1 MIRRVARMLLPLLS
15 LLLPISAHAAV
26 LVSNI
31 ANATNG
37 AFSPQSTF
45 WIAQKFT
52 TDAQTWTITSAQFRG
67 SRNPAQSVALSIYS
81 HDAVNDVPL
90 ASVATFDTST
100 VTTTN
105 GVQTVAASGVI
116 SLAAG
121 TTYWLVLAPSDVNT
135 AFWFKTTDL
144 TNAGSGTIDNRLAR
158 STDGGASWAMLDASG
173 DVMTLELDGTVQLP
187 VDTTPDAFTFTDQ
200 TNVPLSSTITSNSI
214 TVSGINAPAEI
225 TVTGGTYS
233 INGGAFTSLGGSV
246 NNGDT
251 VQAQHTSAATF
262 STNTDT
268 TVSIGSVSDT
278 FTSTTLAAD
287 TTPNAFAFTDQTNVP
302 LSSVITSAA
311 ITVSGINTA
320 APISVTGGMYSIN
333 GGAFTAAAGTVN
345 NGDTVRAQHTSSASF
360 STNTDTTVTIG
371 GVSDTFTSTTLA
383 ADTTP
388 NAFAFTDQ
396 TNVPRSSTITS
407 NSITV
412 SGINTAAPISVT
424 GGTYSINGGPFTSVA
439 GNVNN
444 GDTVQ
449 AQHTS
454 SASFSTNTDTA
465 VTIGGVSDTF
475 TSTTLGADT
484 TPNAFHFNDQPNV
497 PPSTFIVSNII
508 TVSGIDSPA
517 PISVTGGAYSLNL
530 QPFTSAPGT
539 VNNGDSVQLSHTS
552 SASYGTAT
560 DTTVTIGGVSDT
572 FTSTTIVGVPTL
584 GNIGL
589 ALLALA
595 MAGVA
600 VLALRPR
607 L

>member
-1 MIRRVARMLLPLLS
+1 MLLLLLS
-15 LLLPISAHAAV
+15 LLPLTAQAIVPSV

-52 TDAQTWTITSAQFRG
+52 TDAQVWTITSAQFRG
-67 SRNPAQSVALSIYS
+67 SRNPAQSVALSLYS
-81 HDAVNDVPL
+81 HDGVNDLPL
-90 ASVATFDTST
+90 ASVATFDTSG

-105 GVQTVAASGVI
+105 GVQTAPASGVI
-116 SLAAG
+116 NLAAN

-135 AFWFKTTDL
+135 AFWFKTSDA
-144 TNAGSGTIDNRLAR
+144 TNTGTGTIDSRLAR
-158 STDGGASWAMLDASG
+158 STDGGGTWAMLDASG
-173 DVMTLELDGTVQLP
+173 DVMELELEGNVAPPL
-187 VDTTPDAFTFTDQ
+187 DTTPDAFSFTDQ
-200 TNVPLSSTITSNSI
+200 TNVPLSTTITSNGI
-214 TVSGINAPAEI
+214 AVAGINAPTEI
-225 TVTGGTYS
+225 TVTGGLYS
-233 INGGAFTSLGGSV
+233 INGGAFTAAGGSV
-246 NNGDT
+246 SNGDT
-251 VQAQHTSAATF
+251 VQAQHTSA
-262 STNTDT
+262 
-268 TVSIGSVSDT
+268 
-278 FTSTTLAAD
+278 
-287 TTPNAFAFTDQTNVP
+287 
-302 LSSVITSAA
+302 
-311 ITVSGINTA
+311 
-320 APISVTGGMYSIN
+320 
-333 GGAFTAAAGTVN
+333 
-345 NGDTVRAQHTSSASF
+345 ASF

-396 TNVPRSSTITS
+396 TNVARSSTITS
-407 NSITV
+407 NSISV
-412 SGINTAAPISVT
+412 SGINTAASISVTGGTYSINGGAFTSAAGNVNNGDTVQAQHTSSASFSTNTDTTVSIGGVSDTFTSTTLAADTTPNAFAFTDQTGVPLSTTITSNAVTITGIDSPAPISVT
-424 GGTYSINGGPFTSVA
+424 GGLYSINGGPFTSVA

-454 SASFSTNTDTA
+454 SASFSTNTDTT

-475 TSTTLGADT
+475 TSTTVGADT

-539 VNNGDSVQLSHTS
+539 VNSGDSVQLAHTS
-552 SASYGTAT
+552 SPSYGTAT
-560 DTTVTIGGVSDT
+560 NTTVTIGGVSDT
-572 FTSTTIVGVPTL
+572 FTSTTIVGVPAL
-584 GNIGL
+584 GNTGL

-600 VLALRPR
+600 LLALRQR